1 MGRPLLSG
9 VRTELRCCPAG
20 PAARSARTFRH
31 EGAWIPSCFR
41 TRTDCAQA
49 RAPRVMVKT
58 RARQSGTRFCS
69 SPFGDLALRSLHS
82 QHRQC
87 TPSGVAGRCVKMAL
101 RFGIA
106 IPAANG
112 RWGERR
118 LGYTRIGRR
127 QNGDGMRGSA
137 TAHHWSASG
146 GAEHSPALPRSRWRP
161 TRRLEPDRVDPLL
174 DTAPGRHNAR
184 RGRRCSS
191 SSPAQTLTSPIST
204 LPRATSST

>member
-41 TRTDCAQA
+41 TRTDCAQV

-87 TPSGVAGRCVKMAL
+87 TPSGVAGHCVKMAL

-106 IPAANG
+106 IPLRTGAG
-112 RWGERR
+112 GERR

-127 QNGDGMRGSA
+127 QTA
-137 TAHHWSASG
+137 TACA
-146 GAEHSPALPRSRWRP
+146 ALPQHITGARLAAQSIPRRYLDRGGDRREGSSRTESIRY
-161 TRRLEPDRVDPLL
+161 
-174 DTAPGRHNAR
+174 
-184 RGRRCSS
+184 
-191 SSPAQTLTSPIST
+191 ST
-204 LPRATSST
+204 LPPAGTTHARGRQH